1 MDVRSAFQ
9 WVQGELGCWGDFPEE
24 STLALRMK
32 TQRRPF
38 QAVWSA
44 EKSQRIHKRVH
55 SPEGKAESGV
65 VGWWRKTWAGLRH
78 AKYFGLQQGRERR
91 GTDELYKKDL
101 RDPDNQDDVITYP
114 EPDILEY
121 EVKWALGIIAVNKA
135 NGGDEIQLSCLKS

>member
-44 EKSQRIHKRVH
+44 EKRKSNLKKGRIVYKRPLMKH
-55 SPEGKAESGV
+55 
-65 VGWWRKTWAGLRH
+65 
-78 AKYFGLQQGRERR
+78 
-91 GTDELYKKDL
+91 
-101 RDPDNQDDVITYP
+101 
-114 EPDILEY
+114 
-121 EVKWALGIIAVNKA
+121 
-135 NGGDEIQLSCLKS
+135 